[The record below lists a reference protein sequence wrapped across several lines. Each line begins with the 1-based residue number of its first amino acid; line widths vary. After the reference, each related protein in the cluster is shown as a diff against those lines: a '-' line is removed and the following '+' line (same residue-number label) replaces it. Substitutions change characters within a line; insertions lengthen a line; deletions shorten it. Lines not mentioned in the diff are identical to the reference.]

1 MTFLSRL
8 PTLPLIFILLISVFS
23 HLLTLTTTIHAKDYS
38 TYNLPEG
45 ALMRLGK
52 GRLIDAKF
60 FYTVDKLAILTN
72 VGVWIHDSN
81 TGEELTFLIEDYHEP
96 KNFDISSDDSMIAIG
111 TLQGNILV
119 WDLTSEKV
127 LVLVLREC
135 W

>member
-1 MTFLSRL
+1 LEYYASQLFFTFSLKYL
-8 PTLPLIFILLISVFS
+8 
-23 HLLTLTTTIHAKDYS
+23 
-38 TYNLPEG
+38 
-45 ALMRLGK
+45 
-52 GRLIDAKF
+52 DAKF
-60 FYTVDKLAILTN
+60 FHTVDKLAILTN

-96 KNFDISSDDSMIAIG
+96 KNFNISSDDSMITIG

>member
-1 MTFLSRL
+1 MIASLQ
-8 PTLPLIFILLISVFS
+8 
-23 HLLTLTTTIHAKDYS
+23 AKNYA

-45 ALMRLGK
+45 AVMRLGK
-52 GRLIDAKF
+52 GELIDAKF
-60 FYTVDKLAILTN
+60 FHTVDKLAILTK
-72 VGVWIHDSN
+72 VGIWIHDSN